1 MAWPEYI
8 FEDFRKGNIESFYTY
23 IYPDIL
29 VYATNLLRGE
39 TAIRAEDCVQDSVEV
54 SYRRRMEFTSS
65 SQWIAFIIACV
76 RNRAISIMRHSEAQ
90 EKYVASMD
98 LAQVDFR
105 DALHD
110 YIELE
115 TRTRLYNA
123 ISSLPDDLRQVFN
136 LSFEQGL
143 RNPQIASM
151 LGVAEIT
158 VKKRK
163 AKLISRLRAMLGDE
177 DRLLLL
183 IAFGALYPEI

>member
-1 MAWPEYI
+1 MA
-8 FEDFRKGNIESFYTY
+8 
-23 IYPDIL
+23 
-29 VYATNLLRGE
+29 A
-39 TAIRAEDCVQDSVEV
+39 
-54 SYRRRMEFTSS
+54 
-65 SQWIAFIIACV
+65 
-76 RNRAISIMRHSEAQ
+76 
-90 EKYVASMD
+90 MD
-98 LAQVDFR
+98 LSQVDFR

-158 VKKRK
+158 IKKRK
-163 AKLISRLRAMLGDE
+163 AKLISRLRAMLGEE
-177 DRLLLL
+177 DRMLLL
-183 IAFGALYPEI
+183 IALGALYPEI